1 MRNRM
6 KTVGALGL
14 LAVALACND
23 KQFLTE
29 RPFDFIGP
37 TNFYRNAGD
46 ALAAINGVYA
56 DFINN
61 TGDNYYGRNF
71 VMLVEHPTE
80 MWTSRLSATN
90 ERSQPDVYAIPLN
103 HSYVQSVWQSAY
115 DAINRANSVLDNVPK
130 IDMDTALRSRII
142 GEAKFLRATHY
153 FNLVRMYG
161 GVPIKIH
168 ATQGLDSLAI
178 PRNTAQEVYAL
189 VEQDLKDAI
198 TALPSAKTYTAA
210 DVGRASKGAAKT
222 LLAKMYLQRA
232 GTGVGTAA
240 DWQNALTYAKQVQ
253 SDGDYSLVA
262 DYKTLFDFFGGTVN
276 ERNSEVIFDIECIRA
291 SGLGGRISSHMAP
304 TNTAP
309 FLGASTNGSFEAES
323 IWFHTF
329 RTDDKRR
336 DGTFIFSW
344 NKGGTI
350 VTWDETK
357 TASQPYASETPFPRK
372 FLDILMTGTGAEEPN
387 YIVLR
392 YAEVLLMIAEASNE
406 VNGSPG
412 AEAYTAVNQI
422 RTRAGIP
429 AMTPGLS
436 HDLFRDSV
444 FNERRWELSLEGP
457 NGFFDSQRN
466 WAWAKAR
473 IEASMAH
480 AKTSTSKFPKA
491 NNGPIPDKYKLMP
504 IPQRAIDLNPALA
517 GHQNPGW

>member
-29 RPFDFIGP
+29 QPFDFIGP

-56 DFINN
+56 DFINS

-90 ERSQPDVYAIPLN
+90 ERSQPDEYAIPVN

-161 GVPIKIH
+161 GVPLKLH

-178 PRNTAQEVYAL
+178 PRNTAQEVYA
-189 VEQDLKDAI
+189 VIEQDLKDAI
-198 TALPSAKTYTAA
+198 ASLPSAKTYTAT

-240 DWQNALTYAKQVQ
+240 DWASALTYAKQVQ
-253 SDGDYSLVA
+253 SDGDYALVQFRTSFKGK
-262 DYKTLFDFFGGTVN
+262 DYSGETVN
-276 ERNSEVIFDIECIRA
+276 LEHEDTGWRVIGYFIR
-291 SGLGGRISSHMAP
+291 
-304 TNTAP
+304 
-309 FLGASTNGSFEAES
+309 
-323 IWFHTF
+323 
-329 RTDDKRR
+329 
-336 DGTFIFSW
+336 
-344 NKGGTI
+344 
-350 VTWDETK
+350 
-357 TASQPYASETPFPRK
+357 
-372 FLDILMTGTGAEEPN
+372 
-387 YIVLR
+387 
-392 YAEVLLMIAEASNE
+392 
-406 VNGSPG
+406 
-412 AEAYTAVNQI
+412 
-422 RTRAGIP
+422 
-429 AMTPGLS
+429 
-436 HDLFRDSV
+436 
-444 FNERRWELSLEGP
+444 
-457 NGFFDSQRN
+457 
-466 WAWAKAR
+466 
-473 IEASMAH
+473 
-480 AKTSTSKFPKA
+480 
-491 NNGPIPDKYKLMP
+491 
-504 IPQRAIDLNPALA
+504 
-517 GHQNPGW
+517 